1 MTAPH
6 FGLTEDEFATLECYS
21 VVHLARTR
29 GHPSELEARTRAAR
43 GVEQLTPRQWRTGL
57 RPIRC
62 AWISTMSIDRDG
74 LSYEERLGFN
84 HRIVERPMMPDTMR
98 PHVDIAAFNLGARI
112 GFESQ

>member
-1 MTAPH
+1 
-6 FGLTEDEFATLECYS
+6 
-21 VVHLARTR
+21 
-29 GHPSELEARTRAAR
+29 
-43 GVEQLTPRQWRTGL
+43 
-57 RPIRC
+57 
-62 AWISTMSIDRDG
+62 MSIDRDG